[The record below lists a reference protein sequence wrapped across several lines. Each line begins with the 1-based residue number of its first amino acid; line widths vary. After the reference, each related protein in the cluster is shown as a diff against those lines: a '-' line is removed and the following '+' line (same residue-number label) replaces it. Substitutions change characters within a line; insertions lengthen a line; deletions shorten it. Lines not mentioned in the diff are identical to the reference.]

1 MCLTDIVATA
11 DGPPEYVEFKVPGGD
26 YEGDVSAYIGAL
38 VQNDGL
44 DLTMNHAPLF
54 SVLSWIDAYF
64 IYLAD
69 GSLWGSGSDSQ
80 GYESV
85 RVGDRVGVLVKA
97 GAKGYVRFYRNIVTS
112 PRSVRIS
119 SPQTVPRCL

>member
-44 DLTMNHAPLF
+44 DLTMNNHAPLSSQF
-54 SVLSWIDAYF
+54 SVGSTPTSFIWPMAASGAVAVTHRAMNLSEW
-64 IYLAD
+64 
-69 GSLWGSGSDSQ
+69 
-80 GYESV
+80 
-85 RVGDRVGVLVKA
+85 
-97 GAKGYVRFYRNIVTS
+97 VTGWA
-112 PRSVRIS
+112 
-119 SPQTVPRCL
+119 CW